1 MSVHYDVR
9 LEETVNG
16 RWIDLTGIR
25 KNLKIKEVE
34 NHGAT
39 GSVDIVNGMD
49 YYDNLL
55 SQGYNGW
62 SSGTGP
68 IAPGMYLR
76 IPSIGIYIITE
87 IAAVDD
93 ILKLTFGDC
102 IQMLRATGADYRR
115 NHYLENQQHINENAL
130 GKWENGKAVLTKPA
144 NVSIDASRG
153 DVRWAVSN
161 IVTTGSTQPYN
172 CHYRT
177 TEGVGL
183 FTYTPN
189 LDWLYSIKLFARFE
203 LRSKLEVIYN
213 GDVVYTRVF
222 DRVPPGEVMINLN
235 QPLCMTGGAP
245 LQIRLSELVMQQG
258 ISGNEVKH
266 ADFETTTLPA
276 GTWDFI
282 YRCTAAFPPASQ
294 TFETGSIGGVGLHA
308 IYTGSKY
315 EMALS
320 GSQGTSPTSYIVDS
334 TQYKSALE
342 EIDCTPI
349 HDGRAQL
356 TYTVTTG
363 GMPMHTVF
371 KRICDAAGCNA
382 TVTNSQRN
390 VGIFRCG
397 GAPYHSYL
405 LALADMDEPDGRQH
419 GIIASRTT
427 WMSISM
433 GLRRRPDDGPALILY
448 YAGDGS
454 PSSGAVPIKR
464 FNPSRT
470 LRGRPMMAVTKGTAF
485 DGTPIV
491 MCMRDP
497 AVKTGAALSVVD
509 GSVASVTDAAL
520 SSYSKIIT
528 NRSTAWEGSVE
539 LSGIYEGLMTSGTYV
554 GGATVR
560 IYDSRYGMSGYSA
573 KIREVEYDLYNQTT
587 TLTLNNY
594 SEMYSNSVLD
604 TTKMAY
610 SAGDMSVEATSN
622 DMYTCQYVF
631 LETDSY
637 LTSSNPLVYVQAAGV
652 IHINPVQ
659 GDVVRVPELGIAVVS
674 AYFPRGNIQES
685 ATQQYALR
693 AVTIDGTYISIPEAK
708 RPDKY
713 INQSLI
719 VNIQMRI

>member
-1 MSVHYDVR
+1 M
-9 LEETVNG
+9 NG

-153 DVRWAVSN
+153 DVRWAVSK
-161 IVTTGSTQPYN
+161 VMTTGNTQPYN
-172 CHYRT
+172 CYYRT
-177 TEGVGL
+177 GIGVGL
-183 FTYTPN
+183 FTYTPD
-189 LDWLYSIKLFARFE
+189 LDWLYSIKLFSRFQL

-222 DRVPPGEVMINLN
+222 DSVTDREITIPLNPPLRLN
-235 QPLCMTGGAP
+235 PYLS
-245 LQIRLSELVMQQG
+245 LQIRLSELVSAPTGGQD
-258 ISGNEVKH
+258 VKH
-266 ADFETTTLPA
+266 ADFETTDLPG

-282 YRCTAAFPPASQ
+282 DRCTNTFSPSQ
-294 TFETGSIGGVGLHA
+294 NFESGSINDVGLHA
-308 IYTGSKY
+308 VYTGSKY
-315 EMALS
+315 EMATS
-320 GSQGTSPTSYIVDS
+320 GQQSVVPTSYIINS
-334 TQYKSALE
+334 TQYKPTLE
-342 EIDCTPI
+342 PADCIPI
-349 HDGRAQL
+349 HNGRAQL

-382 TVTNSQRN
+382 SITTSQRN